1 MELNKR
7 YAVREMIISLEA
19 GGLES
24 LLDDVSEGNLVSIK
38 ETNDGVLL
46 GLAEALLLGGI
57 ELLPLID
64 RGTLVALS
72 KSVVG
77 LDVSLKSCLHFRL
90 LLIINLI
97 FITLTMA
104 SFKDKFLK
112 DLEDLS
118 ADEAEEEKDSQADQ
132 EGSASEGNDEEDA
145 DFVEYK
151 EREDRYEKLIAK
163 GYQSKV
169 RGNPQFRDHIQDL
182 DRELAGE
189 STLTER

>member
-1 MELNKR
+1 MREL
-7 YAVREMIISLEA
+7 ISSLLA
-19 GGLES
+19 GYLES
-24 LLDDVSEGNLVSIK
+24 LLDDVGEGNLVGIK
-38 ETNDGVLL
+38 ESNDGVFLS
-46 GLAEALLLGGI
+46 LAEALLLGGR
-57 ELLPLID
+57 ELLPLVN
-64 RGTLVALS
+64 RGTLVALG
-72 KSVVG
+72 KGVVG

-90 LLIINLI
+90 LLIIILI
-97 FITLTMA
+97 FNTLTMA

-118 ADEAEEEKDSQADQ
+118 ADEAEEEKESLADQ

-169 RGNPQFRDHIQDL
+169 RGNPQFREHIQDL
-182 DRELAGE
+182 DKELAGE